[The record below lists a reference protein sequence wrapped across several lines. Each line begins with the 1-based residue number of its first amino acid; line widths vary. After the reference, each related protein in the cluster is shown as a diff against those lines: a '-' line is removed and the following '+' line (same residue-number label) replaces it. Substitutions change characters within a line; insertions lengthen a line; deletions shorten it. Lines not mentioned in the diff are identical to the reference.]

1 MELRPEAIAILQ
13 VFKDKGCKE
22 DDFIHYSEF
31 GEVMVFGAP
40 PDKVEEIRLGLQELI
55 EGKYVTEHKAGLGI
69 TASGLNALS

>member
-22 DDFIHYSEF
+22 DDFVHYTDF
-31 GEVMVFGAP
+31 GDAIIWDAGFI
-40 PDKVEEIRLGLQELI
+40 KLEETRSGLQELI
-55 EGKYVTEHKAGLGI
+55 EGQFVIEQAAGLSI

>member
-22 DDFIHYSEF
+22 DDFVHYTDF
-31 GEVMVFGAP
+31 GDSIIWDAGFI
-40 PDKVEEIRLGLQELI
+40 KLEETRSGLQELI
-55 EGKYVTEHKAGLGI
+55 EGQCVIEHNAGLGI